1 MSMARLRQAALSAL
15 SGLSGLLLPAF
26 LPLLLSLLLS
36 PAAIAAK
43 PAPGS
48 AQGMRDIAA
57 IPPPARLASGE
68 ALRIQVPADSAAPLN
83 GFFAIDLSGFADLP
97 IVGRMQ
103 VGGRT
108 PGEVETALSKSLGA
122 RLRGA
127 APRVSGAM
135 RLGFVGT
142 WARPGDQFL
151 PADASLWDA
160 LLAAG
165 GPAPGSQGV
174 AQIMRG
180 NDLLVQV
187 SVLGDYA
194 KQTTLRGVGIRS
206 GDIFMLS
213 PAFPPPQRSTWDV
226 FKEGL
231 SVTTQIMAVMGSLLS
246 LWLTYDILQERRKL

>member
-1 MSMARLRQAALSAL
+1 MSMAGLRQAGKSALTQLLLRVLPPILLPLSA
-15 SGLSGLLLPAF
+15 SV
-26 LPLLLSLLLS
+26 
-36 PAAIAAK
+36 AK
-43 PAPGS
+43 PAPVPA
-48 AQGMRDIAA
+48 AQGIREVT
-57 IPPPARLASGE
+57 PLLQPLRLASGE

-83 GFFAIDLSGFADLP
+83 GFYAIDLAGFADLP
-97 IVGRMQ
+97 IVGRLQ

-108 PGEVETALSKSLGA
+108 PGEVETALSKSLGS
-122 RLRGA
+122 RLRGT
-127 APRVSGAM
+127 APRVSGAV

-180 NDLLVQV
+180 SELLLQV
-187 SVLGDYA
+187 NVLGDYT

-213 PAFPPPQRSTWDV
+213 PAFPPPQRTSWDV

-246 LWLTYDILQERRKL
+246 LWLTYDILRERNKL

>member
-1 MSMARLRQAALSAL
+1 MSMAGLRQAGMSAL
-15 SGLSGLLLPAF
+15 TRLLLRV
-26 LPLLLSLLLS
+26 LPSLLLLVS
-36 PAAIAAK
+36 ASVAK
-43 PAPGS
+43 PARAPS
-48 AQGMRDIAA
+48 VQGIREVT
-57 IPPPARLASGE
+57 PFQQPLRLASGE

-83 GFFAIDLSGFADLP
+83 GFYAIDLAGFADLP

-108 PGEVETALSKSLGA
+108 PGEVETALSKSLGS
-122 RLRGA
+122 RLRGT
-127 APRVSGAM
+127 APRVSGAV

-160 LLAAG
+160 LLSAG

-180 NDLLVQV
+180 SELLLQV
-187 SVLGDYA
+187 SVLGDYT

-213 PAFPPPQRSTWDV
+213 PAFPPPQRTSWDV

-246 LWLTYDILQERRKL
+246 LWLTYDILRERNKL